1 MADNVI
7 RKKKFDGQDVDILG
21 PTYEPGKPQ
30 GPELWR
36 GKLGDRKQ
44 MLAYLKSAERYWF
57 SDDWFGSE
65 KRKKKA

>member
-1 MADNVI
+1 MSQNTI

-30 GPELWR
+30 GPGLWR
-36 GKLGDRKQ
+36 AKLGNRKD
-44 MLAYLKSAERYWF
+44 MLAYLKTAERYWF
-57 SDDWFGSE
+57 SEDWFGSE